1 MAPLKPIIVRSLAA
15 LMLVA
20 AAGCSTGLAP
30 WQRGYLAEPGMQFD
44 SEGAAAQL
52 ERQYYFSREAARG
65 GQSFGGTGCGCN

>member
-1 MAPLKPIIVRSLAA
+1 MTLLTPLVSRTLVVLVLAA
-15 LMLVA
+15 VS
-20 AAGCSTGLAP
+20 GCSSGLAP

>member
-1 MAPLKPIIVRSLAA
+1 VNSYRRLILC
-15 LMLVA
+15 LVLSA
-20 AAGCSTGLAP
+20 VSGCSSGLTP

-44 SEGAAAQL
+44 GDSASDRL

>member
-1 MAPLKPIIVRSLAA
+1 MTSGIARLIMCLA
-15 LMLVA
+15 VCA
-20 AAGCSTGLAP
+20 AAGCSSGLSP

-44 SEGAAAQL
+44 GESVSARL